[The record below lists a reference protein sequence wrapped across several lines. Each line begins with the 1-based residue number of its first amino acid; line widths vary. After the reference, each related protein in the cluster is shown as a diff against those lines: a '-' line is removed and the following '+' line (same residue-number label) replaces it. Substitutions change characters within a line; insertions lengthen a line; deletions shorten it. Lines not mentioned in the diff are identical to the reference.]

1 MGAAGSVVM
10 CFVWRATGS
19 RESVVTQE
27 ERAYR
32 MWFDVCA
39 ILERA
44 CGQRVW
50 AQAIGVS
57 GVVVQVQLISRKE
70 RTGSVAKRATGNR
83 DGVM

>member
-1 MGAAGSVVM
+1 
-10 CFVWRATGS
+10 
-19 RESVVTQE
+19 
-27 ERAYR
+27 

-70 RTGSVAKRATGNR
+70 RIGSVAKRATRNG